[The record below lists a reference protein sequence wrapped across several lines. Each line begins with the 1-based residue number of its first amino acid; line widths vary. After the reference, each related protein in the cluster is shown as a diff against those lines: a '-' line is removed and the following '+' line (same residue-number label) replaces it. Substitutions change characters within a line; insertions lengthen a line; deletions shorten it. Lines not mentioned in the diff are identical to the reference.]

1 MRQQGVLDSRLRE
14 QVCRLIPTD
23 GARMWQE
30 LVNAGLEPKEARF
43 YLAVLDMQRPTVAQ
57 AAERAEVSR
66 TNAYDITKRL
76 LHRGLISITEVGPT
90 GKPAGRGRGLLT
102 ANDPSHLLDE
112 WVERKEVLDS
122 LVPKL
127 RAMRAKG
134 GSQPRVRYLEG
145 VSGIKSALF
154 ETLGWPSPLR
164 GILSMKDLLSVP
176 GQSAMNEY
184 IEGRRERELCLRV
197 VRSPERDY
205 ERGWPTSAA
214 DYRESRYAPREYIFT
229 MTMII
234 GQDEVAVMSSRRENF
249 AMMIES
255 SEYAQMQ
262 TNLFEVLW
270 SVSSS
275 TPLLKGQG
283 TAAGSS

>member
-1 MRQQGVLDSRLRE
+1 
-14 QVCRLIPTD
+14 
-23 GARMWQE
+23 MWQD
-30 LVNAGLEPKEARF
+30 LVNAGLEPKEARV
-43 YLAVLDMQRPTVAQ
+43 YLAVLDLQRPTVAE
-57 AAERAEVSR
+57 AAEHAEVSR

-76 LHRGLISITEVGPT
+76 VHRGLVSITDVGPN
-90 GKPAGRGRGLLT
+90 GKPAGRGRGVLT
-102 ANDPSHLLDE
+102 ANDPGQLLDE
-112 WVERKEVLDS
+112 WAERKDVLET

-145 VSGIKSALF
+145 ANGIRSALF

-176 GQSAMNEY
+176 GESAMNEY
-184 IEGRRERELCLRV
+184 IRGRQDRELWLRV

-205 ERGWPTSAA
+205 EHGWPTSATH
-214 DYRESRYAPREYIFT
+214 YRESRYAPAEYVFT
-229 MTMII
+229 MTTII

-255 SEYAQMQ
+255 AEYAQMQ
-262 TNLFEVLW
+262 THLFEVLW
-270 SVSSS
+270 ATSS
-275 TPLLKGQG
+275 TTPFSV
-283 TAAGSS
+283 TPEPAAG

>member
-1 MRQQGVLDSRLRE
+1 
-14 QVCRLIPTD
+14 
-23 GARMWQE
+23 MWQE
-30 LVNAGLEPKEARF
+30 LVDAGLEPKEARF
-43 YLAVLDMQRPTVAQ
+43 YLAVLDMRRPTVAE
-57 AAERAEVSR
+57 AAERADISR
-66 TNAYDITKRL
+66 TNAYDIAKRL

-102 ANDPSHLLDE
+102 ANDPGHLIQE
-112 WVERKEVLDS
+112 WEERREVLDS

-145 VSGIKSALF
+145 ESGIKSALF

-176 GQSAMNEY
+176 GQIAMNEY
-184 IEGRRERELCLRV
+184 IEGRRERQLWLRV

-205 ERGWPTSAA
+205 ESGWPTSAA
-214 DYRESRYAPREYIFT
+214 HYRESRYAPPEYIFK
-229 MTMII
+229 MTMVI

-255 SEYAQMQ
+255 AEYAQMQ
-262 TNLFEVLW
+262 ANLFEVLW
-270 SVSSS
+270 SVSST
-275 TPLLKGQG
+275 TPMLVGHDSEPQR
-283 TAAGSS
+283 

>member
-1 MRQQGVLDSRLRE
+1 
-14 QVCRLIPTD
+14 
-23 GARMWQE
+23 MWQE

-43 YLAVLDMQRPTVAQ
+43 YLAILDMQRPTVAE

-66 TNAYDITKRL
+66 TNAYDIAKRL

-102 ANDPSHLLDE
+102 ANDPGQLLDE
-112 WVERKEVLDS
+112 WIERKEVLDS

-127 RAMRAKG
+127 RAMRTKG

-145 VSGIKSALF
+145 VSGIKSALY

-176 GQSAMNEY
+176 GESAMNEY
-184 IEGRRERELCLRV
+184 IEGRRERELWLRV

-205 ERGWPTSAA
+205 DRGWPTSVAH
-214 DYRESRYAPREYIFT
+214 YRESRYAPPAYIFT

-234 GQDEVAVMSSRRENF
+234 GQDEVAVISSRRENF

-255 SEYAQMQ
+255 AEYAQMQ
-262 TNLFEVLW
+262 ANLFEVLW
-270 SVSSS
+270 SISS
-275 TPLLKGQG
+275 TTPLAVGHDPEPEN
-283 TAAGSS
+283 